1 MTKLSIYSAFRCGCN
16 EGFGVLPVSRCAC
29 ATKKGPVK
37 TEPFFRSAYGSR
49 TRDPLRERQV
59 SWTTRRKRHLTS
71 ELGCSAEAGGFEP
84 PVRLPA
90 RQFSKLLVSATHPN
104 FPACFGN
111 RHCDSKATAKVGIAF
126 RFCKVFVN
134 YFKCFCIFFEL

>member
-1 MTKLSIYSAFRCGCN
+1 MTKLNFSVPLRMQRGGSGYSPYLGAPALQKK
-16 EGFGVLPVSRCAC
+16 ESRFLNS
-29 ATKKGPVK
+29 
-37 TEPFFRSAYGSR
+37 FFRSAYGSR

-59 SWTTRRKRHLTS
+59 SWTTRRKRHLAS